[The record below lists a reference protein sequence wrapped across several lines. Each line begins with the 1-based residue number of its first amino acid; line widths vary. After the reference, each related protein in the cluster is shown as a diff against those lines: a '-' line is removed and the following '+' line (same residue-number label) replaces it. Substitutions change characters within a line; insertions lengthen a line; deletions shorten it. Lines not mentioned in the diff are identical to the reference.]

1 METRK
6 KWADTMAHV
15 AELNKTHGVTQKG
28 GKLYTQVVHRME
40 ALREHHGLDVG
51 VSTQILIDDGT
62 RVVVKAIIH
71 TIDSPSV
78 TLGTGHAEEL
88 RDVGLV
94 NKTSAIENCETSA
107 IGRALSAIGL
117 SGGEYAS
124 ANELDGVGR
133 KEKAK
138 EENSKRT
145 AKPAPVANVR
155 TGAELAEDYIRQVN
169 NIQTQGELQGWL
181 AANANKLEQFEK
193 QNKAN
198 AELVKNAVKERAGK
212 ITESPG
218 EGEVPSDGGAPAPN
232 DDPTPAPLPNPNTED
247 DIPF

>member
-1 METRK
+1 MESKR
-6 KWADTMAHV
+6 KWAETMAHV

-40 ALREHHGLDVG
+40 ALREHHGLGVG
-51 VSTQILIDDGT
+51 VATEILVDDGT
-62 RVVVKAIIH
+62 RVVVKATIH
-71 TIDSPSV
+71 TNDSPAV

-88 RDVGLV
+88 RGAGLV

-124 ANELDGVGR
+124 ANELDGVER
-133 KEKAK
+133 KTQAK
-138 EENSKRT
+138 SEP
-145 AKPAPVANVR
+145 AKNVR
-155 TGAELAEDYIRQVN
+155 TGAELAQEYIRQINAVH
-169 NIQTQGELQGWL
+169 TLSELQGWL
-181 AANANKLEQFEK
+181 SANASGLEKFEG

-198 AELVKNAVKERAGK
+198 AELVKSAVKKRSGEIAD
-212 ITESPG
+212 SPG
-218 EGEVPSDGGAPAPN
+218 KGEVPSDGGAPAPN

-247 DIPF
+247 EIPF